1 MSLSLTNVQQTDF
14 DALVKAAYQAMG
26 KRLPETIKRR
36 DGFVGRFI
44 EFRKV
49 GFVVSEPLAY
59 QDTVTPQDP
68 NYTKVILT
76 VNKFVTPTVTD
87 EMQAVT
93 VNFSDRQEN
102 AELIAFA
109 VRRRQ
114 DQLVIDALANA
125 VLPVDNI
132 ILNGGTGMTFDK
144 LRAVVKQFSLNN
156 VPSGPTERHLLMD
169 SSSEADLLDEAQ
181 FTDNDFVNK
190 GAIRTG
196 TLDGTVAMGMT
207 LHVIG
212 NMPEGGLPFQNPPTN
227 TIRKNFAYHK
237 QSAGFGMN
245 KFGTEINYLPKET
258 SWLINGVHQS
268 GAIAIDAVGIIEID
282 TVIS

>member
-1 MSLSLTNVQQTDF
+1 MSLSLSNVQQTQF

-26 KRLPETIKRR
+26 KRLPQTIVMRT
-36 DGFVGRFI
+36 DFIGRFI

-49 GFVVSEPLAY
+49 GFVVSEPLAF

-68 NYTKVILT
+68 NYTKVTLT

-87 EMQAVT
+87 EMQEVT

-114 DQLVIDALANA
+114 DQLVIDALAA
-125 VLPVDNI
+125 AILPSDNVI
-132 ILNGGTGMTFDK
+132 PANGVGMTFDK
-144 LRAVVKQFSLNN
+144 LRDVVKQFSLNN
-156 VPSGPTERHLLMD
+156 VPSGAENRHLIMD
-169 SSSEADLLDEAQ
+169 SSSEADLLNEAQ

-207 LHVIG
+207 FHVIG
-212 NMPEGGLPFQNPPTN
+212 NMPEGGLPFENPPTN

-237 QSAGFGMN
+237 RAVGFGMN
-245 KFGTEINYLPKET
+245 KFDTEINYLPKET

-268 GAIAIDAVGIIEID
+268 GSIAIDEVGIIQID